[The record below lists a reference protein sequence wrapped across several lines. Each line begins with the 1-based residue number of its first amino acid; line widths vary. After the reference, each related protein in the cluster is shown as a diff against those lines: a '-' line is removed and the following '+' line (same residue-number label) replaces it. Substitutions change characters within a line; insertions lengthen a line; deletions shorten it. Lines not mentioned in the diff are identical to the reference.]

1 MDGDKKVIFCVK
13 CGRKSGLR
21 SMYCANCG
29 QRLIKP
35 KTGVEN
41 NDEINDKN
49 YEENKITLENMSLR
63 ISEAVFIVAKVIT
76 KSSMLSPSRPKQPT
90 TKDMYS
96 TEVFVILNGEFNYV
110 SDVVDQVKKKI
121 LKEFGTDINISD
133 VKWMTRANLSSG
145 LRDKGWNTAFDA
157 FSWYMWPSNGST
169 VKTLITI
176 KYVNGV
182 SKRKI
187 IKGDIYTQD
196 RLEIDKKS
204 EIWEIVIIVA
214 ACCIFYILYLLSK

>member
-13 CGRKSGLR
+13 CGRKSDLR

-29 QRLIKP
+29 QKLIKP
-35 KTGVEN
+35 KTSVEN
-41 NDEINDKN
+41 DDEINNKN
-49 YEENKITLENMSLR
+49 YEENKITLENMSSK

-90 TKDMYS
+90 TRDMYS
-96 TEVFVILNGEFNYV
+96 TEAFVILNGELNNV
-110 SDVVDQVKKKI
+110 SGVVDQVKKKI

-133 VKWMTRANLSSG
+133 VKWMTRTNLSSG
-145 LRDKGWNTAFDA
+145 LRYRGWNAAFNGC
-157 FSWYMWPSNGST
+157 SWYMWPSNGST
-169 VKTLITI
+169 IKTLIDI

-182 SKRKI
+182 LKRKI
-187 IKGDIYTQD
+187 IKGDIYTQN

>member
-1 MDGDKKVIFCVK
+1 MDGDNKVIFCVK
-13 CGRKSGLR
+13 CGRKSDLR

-29 QRLIKP
+29 QKLIKP
-35 KTGVEN
+35 KTSVEN
-41 NDEINDKN
+41 DDEINNKN
-49 YEENKITLENMSLR
+49 YEENKITLENVSSK

-90 TKDMYS
+90 TRDMYS
-96 TEVFVILNGEFNYV
+96 TEVFVILNGELNNA
-110 SDVVDQVKKKI
+110 SGVVDQVKKKI

-133 VKWMTRANLSSG
+133 VKWMTRTNLSSG
-145 LRDKGWNTAFDA
+145 LRDRGWNAAFNSC
-157 FSWYMWPSNGST
+157 SWYMWPSNGST
-169 VKTLITI
+169 IKTFIDI

-182 SKRKI
+182 LKRKI
-187 IKGDIYTQD
+187 IKGDIYTQN